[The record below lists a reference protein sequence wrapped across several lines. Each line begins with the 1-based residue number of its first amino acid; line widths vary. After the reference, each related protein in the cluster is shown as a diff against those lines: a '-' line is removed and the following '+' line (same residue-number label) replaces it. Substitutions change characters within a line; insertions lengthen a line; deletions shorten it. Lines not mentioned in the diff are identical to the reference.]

1 LEGVTNRRAAEMGKE
16 FASYLAMKTGPEAG
30 DMSAV
35 ALALID
41 TDLREFDVAAWKLA
55 NHAFV
60 LGGGLSFDNSFLK
73 WLAFVAAV

>member
-1 LEGVTNRRAAEMGKE
+1 
-16 FASYLAMKTGPEAG
+16 
-30 DMSAV
+30 V

-73 WLAFVAAV
+73 WLTFVAAV